1 MLLCPQYVSQYF
13 WLKFY
18 ESEILL
24 LLSNSDYSF
33 MNFFLE
39 WKIFKIEKT
48 LLYESPLNLFLI
60 IFNYFNSYIFS
71 KYFDRIN
78 ENTFQWSV
86 KSYFL
91 RASIINRFRVFQFQ
105 KISKKKKTHTIMQ
118 NETRERNIE
127 DFKRFLEENRRG
139 WEKEDGWLERLGL
152 RKGGKD
158 GKRRWFFTLCRWRLN
173 NSSKIVGCIEAAAW
187 LTSCVINDLIDDGNT
202 RRN

>member
-105 KISKKKKTHTIMQ
+105 KIPKKKTYTH
-118 NETRERNIE
+118 NKAKRNT
-127 DFKRFLEENRRG
+127 
-139 WEKEDGWLERLGL
+139 WEKYRGFQTIPR
-152 RKGGKD
+152 RKSTRM
-158 GKRRWFFTLCRWRLN
+158 GKRRWLVRT
-173 NSSKIVGCIEAAAW
+173 
-187 LTSCVINDLIDDGNT
+187 TCVAKKVEKKVVFHAL
-202 RRN
+202 